1 MSTRTIG
8 KDEVEARACE
18 RADFEQST
26 GTQGETSDIELGPSC
41 VIWRLYRDGRE
52 SFEQLPL
59 WLAELTLAA
68 IPECEPEVARARL
81 LREQESPFPCKLLQ
95 YEASPVLC

>member
-1 MSTRTIG
+1 MSTKVIRKG
-8 KDEVEARACE
+8 EVQVRANQL
-18 RADFEQST
+18 ADFEQLT
-26 GTQGETSDIELGPSC
+26 GTQPETSDIELGPSC
-41 VIWRLYRDGRE
+41 VIWRLYRDGCE

-59 WLAELTLAA
+59 WLGELTIAA

-81 LREQESPFPCKLLQ
+81 LQVQESPIPCKLLQ